1 MKNLIVVAA
10 TLVLATS
17 GVSTSAVAGNS
28 SWSGAAGT
36 VGENGC
42 TFFNIGEGTIERTG
56 NVWSTTRGGSISVR
70 SRGTANIS
78 VTSDNLLR
86 DSDGAALTPAITA
99 TVDYT
104 GVNGTASRVQ
114 NRSGTDTIAS
124 TSMRVADLTET
135 GSQLTVFT
143 IGGTATMT
151 AVGGVDPLLQLVN
164 DATYKVLH
172 TATCEQ

>member
-10 TLVLATS
+10 TLAL
-17 GVSTSAVAGNS
+17 STSAVAGNS
-28 SWSGAAGT
+28 SWTGQAGT

-42 TFFNIGEGTIERTG
+42 TFFNIGEGTIQRTG
-56 NVWSTTRGGSISVR
+56 NVWNTTRGGSISVR

-86 DSDGAALTPAITA
+86 DSDGAALTPTITA

-104 GVNGTASRVQ
+104 GASGTTSRVQ
-114 NRSGTDTIAS
+114 NRSGTDTVAS
-124 TSMRVADLTET
+124 GSMRVEGITET

-143 IGGTATMT
+143 IGGTATMS
-151 AVGGVDPLLQLVN
+151 AAGGADPLNQLVN

>member
-10 TLVLATS
+10 TLVL
-17 GVSTSAVAGNS
+17 STSAVAGNS
-28 SWSGAAGT
+28 AWSGSAGT
-36 VGENGC
+36 VGETGC
-42 TFFNIGEGTIERTG
+42 TFFNIAEGTIARTG

-78 VTSDNLLR
+78 VTSDNVLR
-86 DSDGAALTPAITA
+86 DSQSNALTPAITA

-104 GVNGTASRVQ
+104 GAGATRSVVQ
-114 NRSGTDTIAS
+114 HRSGADTVAA
-124 TSMRVADLTET
+124 TSMRVAGLTET

-151 AVGGVDPLLQLVN
+151 AAGGADPLLQMVN
-164 DATYKVLH
+164 DATYKIVH